1 MIAEIITIGDE
12 ILIGQIVDTNS
23 AFIGEELNKIGV
35 DVHQISSVR
44 DDRQHILSAL
54 AEAQSRVDIVIV
66 TGGLGPT
73 KDDITKYTFCEYFD
87 DKLVENKEVLTHI
100 EHLFKSY
107 IKSPISE
114 VNRQQALMPSRSEVL
129 HNEFGTAPGMWIQHQ
144 GTTFISMPGVP
155 FEMKAI
161 IKNQAI
167 PRIQQ
172 RFKRPFIIHKTI
184 LTYGKGESSI
194 AEIIEDWE
202 DNLPD
207 YIKLA
212 YLPSLGRVK
221 LRLSARGNNEQ
232 VLLDGIETAV
242 EKLKLLIGDIIVG
255 FDEDESIEKVIA
267 NLLTKNKLTLSLA
280 ESCTGGKIAN
290 SFTAIEGASA
300 YFKGSIV
307 PYATSVKTELLG
319 VDSDVISKNSV
330 VSIAVVE
337 AMARQSQKLFKSD
350 FSIATS
356 GNAGPTK
363 GDSDAEIGTVCIA
376 IGTPNEIISA
386 QFVFSNHRKRTIGKA
401 VNKSLEM
408 LQEQILRHLAL
419 FLKAENNGKY

>member
-23 AFIGEELNKIGV
+23 AFIGSELSKIGV

-44 DDRQHILSAL
+44 DDKAHILAAL
-54 AEAQSRVDIVIV
+54 SEAQSRADIVIV

-73 KDDITKYTFCEYFD
+73 KDDITKHTFCEYFKD
-87 DKLVENKEVLTHI
+87 TLVVNKAVLAHV
-100 EHLFKSY
+100 EQLFKSY
-107 IKSPISE
+107 IKSPISD

-144 GTTFISMPGVP
+144 QTTFISMPGVP

-161 IKNQAI
+161 LKNHAI
-167 PRIQQ
+167 PRIQE

-184 LTYGKGESSI
+184 LTYGMGESSI
-194 AEIIEDWE
+194 ASIIEDWE
-202 DNLPD
+202 DNLPK

-212 YLPSLGRVK
+212 YLPSLGRVR
-221 LRLSARGNNEQ
+221 LRLSAKGEDEKI
-232 VLLDGIETAV
+232 LAKGV
-242 EKLKLLIGDIIVG
+242 EKAVDQLKLLIGDIIVG

-267 NLLTKNKLTLSLA
+267 NLLKKNKLTLSMA
-280 ESCTGGKIAN
+280 ESCTGGKIAY
-290 SFTAIEGASA
+290 SFAQMEGAST
-300 YFKGSIV
+300 YFKGSMV
-307 PYATSVKTELLG
+307 PYATTTKTAVLG
-319 VDSDVISKNSV
+319 VDKHIIEKNSV
-330 VSIAVVE
+330 VSISVVE
-337 AMARQSQKLFKSD
+337 AMAKQSKALFDSD
-350 FSIATS
+350 FSIATT
-356 GNAGPTK
+356 GNAGPSK

-376 IGTPNEIISA
+376 IATPNGIISE

-408 LQEQILRHLAL
+408 LQEQILKYLA
-419 FLKAENNGKY
+419 